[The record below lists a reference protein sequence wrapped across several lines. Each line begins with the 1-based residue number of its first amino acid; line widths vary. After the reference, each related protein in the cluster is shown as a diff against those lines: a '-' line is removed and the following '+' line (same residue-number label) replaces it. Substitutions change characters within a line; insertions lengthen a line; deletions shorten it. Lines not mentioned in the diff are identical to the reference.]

1 MTDIS
6 PAANG
11 AVPGAVPAGAAGSAR
26 RNGIATAATHHVH
39 SPPPPQTRGGIPHQT
54 DGESNRMS
62 SADSTEAPIYAGLV
76 EEQGD
81 VPAEVRRVAEEVL
94 READRAI
101 DFGAVR
107 TAAAAR

>member
-1 MTDIS
+1 MTEIS

-11 AVPGAVPAGAAGSAR
+11 AVGSAVPAGAAGSAR
-26 RNGIATAATHHVH
+26 RNGIATAAAHHVH
-39 SPPPPQTRGGIPHQT
+39 SPPPPQTRGGIPLQT
-54 DGESNRMS
+54 DGETNRMS

-94 READRAI
+94 READRAL
-101 DFGAVR
+101 DFGTVR
-107 TAAAAR
+107 AAAAAR